1 MGILFDLLILHL
13 VAYSKD
19 IIRPVAID
27 LGLWM
32 LSIIGYNWKKNG
44 NKLMINWGKWLNKFS
59 SVMDW
64 SIFQRAQIILGM
76 NSYWNKNVSKYI
88 FHPKSK
94 THTYQPHAPDA
105 PITGNHQYAFCL
117 YTDLPIFLDISSKWN
132 HTTYDLWGL
141 APFTQHNAFE
151 NHSCCC

>member
-59 SVMDW
+59 SVMVW
-64 SIFQRAQIILGM
+64 SIFKRAQIILGM

-88 FHPKSK
+88 LKH
-94 THTYQPHAPDA
+94 
-105 PITGNHQYAFCL
+105 
-117 YTDLPIFLDISSKWN
+117 
-132 HTTYDLWGL
+132 
-141 APFTQHNAFE
+141 
-151 NHSCCC
+151 